1 MPLLEIGVLKQK
13 KNLGPY
19 SSPMSIF
26 MGLNMSDVLNDVLT
40 PLLIL
45 LKYYFAQASSW
56 VRSQSPGH
64 GYNSFVVQIQFCNNR
79 LWSSRTWKIHLQMS
93 RRTLLVFLLWN
104 LVWLYIFIFLSWFHC
119 LWFLPLGRLFFL
131 FDVIFSAKSI
141 NPIISLTNIALW
153 NECKTN
159 GHFYHMV
166 FKLIC

>member
-1 MPLLEIGVLKQK
+1 
-13 KNLGPY
+13 
-19 SSPMSIF
+19 
-26 MGLNMSDVLNDVLT
+26 
-40 PLLIL
+40 
-45 LKYYFAQASSW
+45 
-56 VRSQSPGH
+56 
-64 GYNSFVVQIQFCNNR
+64 
-79 LWSSRTWKIHLQMS
+79 
-93 RRTLLVFLLWN
+93 

-159 GHFYHMV
+159 GHFYHMD